1 MDFNE
6 EVIKQW
12 HPIKNGSLIINQFSK
27 SSKQKVWWLCD
38 KKCNEGCLHEWEA
51 TIGDRIIKNS
61 GCPYCSGRN
70 TCIHNSIVYKHPDI
84 TKQWHPTKNVGVKPE
99 QFRESSGVK
108 VWWLCDKQCSEGCLH
123 EWESV
128 ISGRT
133 RGNGCQ
139 FCSGKQLCIHE
150 SIVHTHPNLL
160 NEWHPTKNIDIKP
173 EQFRAGCNKK
183 VWWLCDKKCS
193 EGCLHEWEAV
203 ISSRIQRG
211 NIKGRDCPFCCIPQ
225 QKKCSHNSIVY
236 TNSNIALQFHPTKNG
251 SLNVI
256 NIINGSHQKVWWLC
270 EKQCKEGC
278 KHEWEA
284 VVRDR
289 INDNNGCPYCSGRNT
304 CIHDSIVDTHNN
316 LIAEWHPSKN
326 SNIKPEQF
334 RAGSNQKVWWLCD
347 KKCSEG
353 CLHEWEAIIYSRT
366 SREDGC
372 PFCCNKNICIHNSI
386 YTSYPNLVE
395 EWHPTKNGSLKPEQF
410 SFGSGEKIWWKCN
423 INKSHEWLSR
433 IADRTTANQGC
444 PLCSGRKTEKKL
456 YDELI
461 KYYPLL
467 KQQFKVEWCKNKNK
481 LPYDFALEEDKIIIE
496 LDGLQHFYDI
506 KYFKSNHKEQIII
519 DKYKMKCA
527 TENGFSVIRIL
538 QRDVWTNSYEWL
550 IELKLQIEKIKQEK
564 QIQIIYMCKN
574 NEYEIFINSMF

>member
-6 EVIKQW
+6 DMI
-12 HPIKNGSLIINQFSK
+12 
-27 SSKQKVWWLCD
+27 
-38 KKCNEGCLHEWEA
+38 
-51 TIGDRIIKNS
+51 
-61 GCPYCSGRN
+61 
-70 TCIHNSIVYKHPDI
+70 
-84 TKQWHPTKNVGVKPE
+84 KQWHPTKNGDLKLN
-99 QFRESSGVK
+99 QF
-108 VWWLCDKQCSEGCLH
+108 
-123 EWESV
+123 
-128 ISGRT
+128 
-133 RGNGCQ
+133 
-139 FCSGKQLCIHE
+139 
-150 SIVHTHPNLL
+150 
-160 NEWHPTKNIDIKP
+160 TK
-173 EQFRAGCNKK
+173 
-183 VWWLCDKKCS
+183 
-193 EGCLHEWEAV
+193 
-203 ISSRIQRG
+203 
-211 NIKGRDCPFCCIPQ
+211 
-225 QKKCSHNSIVY
+225 
-236 TNSNIALQFHPTKNG
+236 
-251 SLNVI
+251 
-256 NIINGSHQKVWWLC
+256 
-270 EKQCKEGC
+270 
-278 KHEWEA
+278 
-284 VVRDR
+284 
-289 INDNNGCPYCSGRNT
+289 
-304 CIHDSIVDTHNN
+304 
-316 LIAEWHPSKN
+316 
-326 SNIKPEQF
+326 
-334 RAGSNQKVWWLCD
+334 GSNKKVWWLCD

-410 SFGSGEKIWWKCN
+410 TFGSGEKIWWKCN

-481 LPYDFALEEDKIIIE
+481 LPYDFAFEEDKIIIE

-574 NEYEIFINSMF
+574 HEYDIFTTE